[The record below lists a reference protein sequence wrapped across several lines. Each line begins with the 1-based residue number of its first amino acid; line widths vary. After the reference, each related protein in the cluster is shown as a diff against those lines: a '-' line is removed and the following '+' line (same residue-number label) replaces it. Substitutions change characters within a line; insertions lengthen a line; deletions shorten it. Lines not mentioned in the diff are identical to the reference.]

1 MECRIKG
8 VSMSMQEIYMEDVR
22 SIGLEAM
29 ALIQA
34 RLLEFGIELKDGQDD
49 LIYVPME
56 EAIEKIAGSPDYA
69 SHN

>member
-1 MECRIKG
+1 MAK
-8 VSMSMQEIYMEDVR
+8 EIYMEDVR

>member
-1 MECRIKG
+1 MVKEN
-8 VSMSMQEIYMEDVR
+8 SMAKTIYMEDVR

-29 ALIQA
+29 ALIEK